1 MSDLWDRI
9 KEKNT
14 LDAALREEIEVV
26 FGARGKK
33 ALSAI
38 DAGKVKKYLDFFV
51 VEGRTAEY
59 VVDED
64 FCTCRD
70 FLYRGRTCWHL
81 LAVRIAIGANLARP
95 VDEWYQDRWKI
106 KGDKSQAEIL
116 PAWDNPAQNDTALP
130 TVCEPSRD
138 YSAGPVLFRRDIL

>member
-1 MSDLWDRI
+1 MSDLWQRI
-9 KEKNT
+9 EEKKVLN
-14 LDAALREEIEVV
+14 LSLREEIVAA

-33 ALSAI
+33 ALAAI
-38 DAGKVKKYLDFFV
+38 DAGKVKQYRDFFV

-81 LAVRIAIGANLARP
+81 LAVQIAIGADLAER
-95 VDEWYQDRWKI
+95 VEGWYQDGWI
-106 KGDKSQAEIL
+106 KPG
-116 PAWDNPAQNDTALP
+116 
-130 TVCEPSRD
+130 VEPGS
-138 YSAGPVLFRRDIL
+138 

>member
-1 MSDLWDRI
+1 MSDIWLRI
-9 KEKNT
+9 EKNKV
-14 LDAALREEIEVV
+14 LDFALREEIEAT

-33 ALSAI
+33 ALAAI

-81 LAVRIAIGANLARP
+81 LAVRIALATGQFTP
-95 VDEWYQDRWKI
+95 VDSWYVDQLK
-106 KGDKSQAEIL
+106 
-116 PAWDNPAQNDTALP
+116 
-130 TVCEPSRD
+130 
-138 YSAGPVLFRRDIL
+138 

>member
-1 MSDLWDRI
+1 MNDLWERM
-9 KEKNT
+9 KEKHA
-14 LDAALREEIEVV
+14 LDATLRAEIEAA

-33 ALSAI
+33 ALAAI
-38 DAGKVKKYLDFFV
+38 DAGKIKQYRDFFV

-81 LAVRIAIGANLARP
+81 LAVQIALTTGQFTP
-95 VDEWYQDRWKI
+95 VDSWYVDQL
-106 KGDKSQAEIL
+106 S
-116 PAWDNPAQNDTALP
+116 
-130 TVCEPSRD
+130 
-138 YSAGPVLFRRDIL
+138 

>member
-1 MSDLWDRI
+1 MNDLWQRI
-9 KEKNT
+9 REKHL
-14 LDAALREEIEVV
+14 LDSALRDEIETV

-33 ALSAI
+33 ALAAI
-38 DAGKVKKYLDFFV
+38 DSGKVKQYRDFFV

-81 LAVRIAIGANLARP
+81 LAVRIAMGAALAEP
-95 VDEWYQDRWKI
+95 VDSWYQDHWSTH
-106 KGDKSQAEIL
+106 GDK
-116 PAWDNPAQNDTALP
+116 
-130 TVCEPSRD
+130 V
-138 YSAGPVLFRRDIL
+138 V